1 MNVYF
6 HRNENVKKVTVASV
20 LLLASLAFEASA
32 WEPITPTVTFGQESN
47 SGWGSSSNRE
57 TRQEETSRYR
67 SSSGTNY
74 QYDLSKPTD
83 RIRYGLDPAAKLRDQ
98 HDPRVDIDRNN
109 LNQYGGGAYR

>member
-1 MNVYF
+1 M
-6 HRNENVKKVTVASV
+6 KKVTVASV